1 MAKKQWGDFPDA
13 FGSDD
18 KIFTGGELAKAVDP
32 DDIDLEKMCEA
43 MEILNNR
50 ARRMNKAQLYRLNY
64 KLGLAVNR
72 FREEV
77 QKYITRPR
85 ESIKEETLRKVGR
98 TANMND
104 AGLDELRKTPIP
116 RTGARFTKVDHPGGD
131 MSDSGLGDPSDK

>member
-50 ARRMNKAQLYRLNY
+50 ARHMNKAQLYRLNY
-64 KLGLAVNR
+64 KLGLAINR

-85 ESIKEETLRKVGR
+85 ESIKEETLEKVDR

-104 AGLDELRKTPIP
+104 AGLDERRATPIP
-116 RTGARFTKVDHPGGD
+116 RTGARFTKAVYAGGD
-131 MSDSGLGDPSDK
+131 MSDSGLDGPADK